1 MGLYIRDKTVDQLA
15 RQVQS
20 AIDAPTKT
28 DAVRIALQN
37 ELARLREGRPLVER
51 VKRLQLAYKSL
62 GDVDPNFDMK
72 KFMDEGWDGL

>member
-37 ELARLREGRPLVER
+37 ELARSREGLPLVER
-51 VKRLQLAYKSL
+51 VNRLQLKYKSL
-62 GDVDPNFDMK
+62 GDVDPSFDMK